1 MDHQM
6 RTGEEE
12 KMQTCV
18 ITKMYT
24 TARGTRGVCY
34 TLGGTRGATFIPA
47 HLEGMD
53 EVRAWLADSLGVPVK
68 PAHLLFARLTPG
80 WLARL
85 AGATH
90 PSSQARMLALGRE
103 HVGGLTLTNGSLV
116 ANVTSQSGGG
126 HYEVTF
132 DLARET
138 ARCSCPHATHNPEA
152 VCKHVG
158 ALARLL
164 LAHPDVVG
172 GTYEGLSHVPTA
184 PTLTRGLSVGWAYV
198 TDVRDGAL
206 RLEGTSGSRWV
217 GISELVLCDVAE
229 HDGRPGAWVGVL
241 PGHPLEQVG
250 LGSTAPSSTA
260 APDHARRAA

>member
-1 MDHQM
+1 
-6 RTGEEE
+6 
-12 KMQTCV
+12 
-18 ITKMYT
+18 
-24 TARGTRGVCY
+24 
-34 TLGGTRGATFIPA
+34 
-47 HLEGMD
+47 MD

-68 PAHLLFARLTPG
+68 PAHLLFARLEPG

-90 PSSQARMLALGRE
+90 LSSQARMLALGRE
-103 HVGGLTLTNGSLV
+103 HVGGLTLRQGRLV
-116 ANVTSQSGGG
+116 AQVASQSGEGA
-126 HYEVTF
+126 YEVTF
-132 DLARET
+132 DLARQT
-138 ARCSCPHATHNPEA
+138 TRCTCPHATHNPEA

-172 GTYEGLSHVPTA
+172 GTYQGLSHVPTA
-184 PTLTRGLSVGWAYV
+184 PTLTRGLSVGWVYV
-198 TDVRDGAL
+198 TDVRDGAVC
-206 RLEGTSGSRWV
+206 LEGADGSRWV

-250 LGSTAPSSTA
+250 PGSTAPSRTA
-260 APDHARRAA
+260 GPGHARRAA